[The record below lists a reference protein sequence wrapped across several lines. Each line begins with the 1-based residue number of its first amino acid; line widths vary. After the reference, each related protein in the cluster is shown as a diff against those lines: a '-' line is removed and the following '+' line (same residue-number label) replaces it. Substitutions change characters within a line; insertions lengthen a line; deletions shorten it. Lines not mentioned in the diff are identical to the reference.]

1 VVNWTSTWTTLD
13 LRGRHADLQSIAKG
27 EGWLNFIPLWEVRT
41 LMTDA
46 LRVVNDVDERAPPE
60 LHAGLQRIRH
70 RLQRP
75 RTRPGRG

>member
-1 VVNWTSTWTTLD
+1 MSE
-13 LRGRHADLQSIAKG
+13 I
-27 EGWLNFIPLWEVRT
+27 IPLWEVRN

-70 RLQRP
+70 RLKRP